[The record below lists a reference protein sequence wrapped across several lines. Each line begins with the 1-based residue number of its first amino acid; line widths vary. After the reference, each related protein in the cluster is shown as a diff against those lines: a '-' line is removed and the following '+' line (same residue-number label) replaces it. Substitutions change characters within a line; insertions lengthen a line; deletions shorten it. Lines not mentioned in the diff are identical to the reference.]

1 VLPLAL
7 ALTRKMVTRA
17 SLLLALLGAAG
28 DEVIGVTAVEE
39 VRRDMME

>member
-1 VLPLAL
+1 VFPLAL
-7 ALTRKMVTRA
+7 TLTKKMVA

-28 DEVIGVTAVEE
+28 DEVIGVAVVEE